1 MLGIIYIR
9 FLQIQIHLYQSRRM
23 KEKAM
28 ENVTT
33 HACQSRLESF
43 RIQVIPGKVPNWIWL
58 LSKLKAVPFGVNLP
72 KSFIWS
78 DPKFTEVN
86 GKTPAAFRLNW
97 IRPLLS
103 TMEPLFCCLGAPLQA
118 ASHRISPSS
127 QTPFSLWNETAG
139 RQQTLASAC
148 SCSSALIFQAV
159 SQALMPVD
167 KSQSYFNTG
176 NIWRHFASI
185 FAVQHCRFRL
195 FSPHA
200 SELIQT

>member
-58 LSKLKAVPFGVNLP
+58 LSKLKTAPFGVNLP

-86 GKTPAAFRLNW
+86 GKTPAGFRLNW
-97 IRPLLS
+97 IRPLPS
-103 TMEPLFCCLGAPLQA
+103 TMEPLFCGLGAPLQDHHT
-118 ASHRISPSS
+118 ASARPAKHLSPSETKRQADS
-127 QTPFSLWNETAG
+127 RLSPQLVPALQHSFFKLSL
-139 RQQTLASAC
+139 
-148 SCSSALIFQAV
+148 
-159 SQALMPVD
+159 
-167 KSQSYFNTG
+167 
-176 NIWRHFASI
+176 
-185 FAVQHCRFRL
+185 
-195 FSPHA
+195 
-200 SELIQT
+200 EL